1 MTPDNWTPEQ
11 VAAEVASI
19 LAGQQRNIAVAQRIH
34 TADMASLVPPRDFH
48 DNMMQFMR
56 GEVPEMFR
64 PAPALRQR

>member
-1 MTPDNWTPEQ
+1 MDTWTPEQ

-19 LAGQQRNIAVAQRIH
+19 LAGQQRDIAIANRTH
-34 TADMASLVPPRDFH
+34 MSEMATLVPPRDFH

-64 PAPALRQR
+64 AAPALRQG